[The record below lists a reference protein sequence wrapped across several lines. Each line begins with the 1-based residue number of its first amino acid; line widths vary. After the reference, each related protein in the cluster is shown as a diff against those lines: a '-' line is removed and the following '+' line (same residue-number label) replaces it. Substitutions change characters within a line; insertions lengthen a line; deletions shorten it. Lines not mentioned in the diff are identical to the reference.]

1 MLKAENQHSNLD
13 DFNKVGD
20 YQSIEIEE
28 CFLDDFKLDGYHCFM
43 KTRVSGVK
51 IIASGSAIS
60 GNAVS
65 NADLRPDTAE
75 WVDSRLGIVER
86 QHLKMSDLL
95 IDLIEDAS
103 LKALRAGGVDASQL
117 TAIVIATSTP
127 DFVNPSMAAILHGRL
142 KASSDCASFD
152 LQAVC
157 AGFVYGLSTIASMIA
172 AGAGK
177 YFLLVGADQFS
188 KITDFEDRNCVFFGD
203 AAAAILIESTDDD
216 NFIAVELHSEGSGW
230 ESFHTSHEKG
240 TFFMNAKEVSQNATT
255 KLPTSIRSICSYAG
269 IEPKDVSLYVTHQPS
284 KPVLD
289 SLEASLSLEPG
300 KLLRNIKYRGNTAGA
315 TIPLL
320 FDEMDVI
327 NKAKKGDY
335 ICFSAI
341 GSGWVWGSAIL
352 KWA

>member
-1 MLKAENQHSNLD
+1 MDVLNEVGDHQAISIVDYFLD
-13 DFNKVGD
+13 DFN
-20 YQSIEIEE
+20 
-28 CFLDDFKLDGYHCFM
+28 LDRYHCFM
-43 KTRVSGVK
+43 KTRVSG
-51 IIASGSAIS
+51 IQFISSGSAIS
-60 GNAVS
+60 GNTVS

-75 WVDSRLGIVER
+75 WVESRLGITER
-86 QHLKMSDLL
+86 QHLKKTDLL

-103 LKALRAGGVDASQL
+103 LKALRAGGVDAIQL

-157 AGFVYGLSTIASMIA
+157 AGFVYGLSTISSMIA

-203 AAAAILIESTDDD
+203 AAAAILIEATDDD
-216 NFIAVELHSEGSGW
+216 NFLAVELHSEGSGW
-230 ESFHTSHEKG
+230 GNFHTSREKG

-255 KLPTSIRSICSYAG
+255 KLPTSIQSICSYAG

-289 SLEASLSLEPG
+289 SLEASLKLEPG

-320 FDEMDVI
+320 FDEQDVI
-327 NKAKKGDY
+327 SKAKKGDY

>member
-1 MLKAENQHSNLD
+1 VLYALRMQLKTTG
-13 DFNKVGD
+13 F
-20 YQSIEIEE
+20 
-28 CFLDDFKLDGYHCFM
+28 
-43 KTRVSGVK
+43 K
-51 IIASGSAIS
+51 IISSGSAIS
-60 GNAVS
+60 DRPTS
-65 NADLRPDTAE
+65 NVTLRAETAD
-75 WVDSRLGIVER
+75 WVESRLGIHER
-86 QHLKMSDLL
+86 HHLAESELL
-95 IDLIEDAS
+95 IDLVEKAALKTLKNGGIDAS
-103 LKALRAGGVDASQL
+103 EL

-157 AGFVYGLSTIASMIA
+157 AGFVYGLSTIASMTA

-188 KITDFEDRNCVFFGD
+188 KITDFDDRNCVFFGD

-216 NFIAVELHSEGSGW
+216 NFMAVELHSEGSGW
-230 ESFHTSHEKG
+230 ESFHTSREKG

-255 KLPTSIRSICSYAG
+255 KLPASIRSICSYAG
-269 IEPKDVSLYVTHQPS
+269 IEPKDISLYVTHQPS

-289 SLEASLSLEPG
+289 SLEASLNLEPG
-300 KLLRNIKYRGNTAGA
+300 RLLRNIKYRGNTAGA

-320 FDEMDVI
+320 FDEMNVI
-327 NKAKKGDY
+327 SKSKKGDY